1 LEWCDVV
8 IGSCVA
14 GQNPTAPENGY
25 CEYDFSAKG
34 QCLNCMDGQEY
45 DLTVPANRR
54 DLIHAIEIVTPKAD
68 VRLTANSGHLILESL
83 TESVS

>member
-25 CEYDFSAKG
+25 CEGDFSANLSPLFFSEG
-34 QCLNCMDGQEY
+34 SMSELHG
-45 DLTVPANRR
+45 
-54 DLIHAIEIVTPKAD
+54 
-68 VRLTANSGHLILESL
+68 
-83 TESVS
+83 